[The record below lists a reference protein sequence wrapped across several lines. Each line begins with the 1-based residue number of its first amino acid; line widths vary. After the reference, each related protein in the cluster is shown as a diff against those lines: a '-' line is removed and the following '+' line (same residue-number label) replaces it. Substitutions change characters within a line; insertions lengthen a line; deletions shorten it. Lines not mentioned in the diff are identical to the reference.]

1 MHGLAKLC
9 IRRPVFATMLILAFI
24 VSGVFTYFSL
34 GVDRMPKI
42 DAPFVMVTVIN
53 PGASP
58 EEVETEITKKIEDAV
73 NSISGLDEISSTS
86 SEGVAMI
93 RIEFDLAK
101 NGIEAAQEVQNKI
114 NQVVNELPA
123 SAEVPVVTKMDP
135 DASSVLQIAISA
147 PRSTRD
153 VTLIADK
160 LIKQRLENC
169 DGVGQ
174 VKIQG
179 GANRE
184 IRIVVDPERLRAYN
198 LTVTD
203 VFLALQSQNM
213 EMPGGSI
220 RAGERDYTIRTSG
233 KIKDPRDFNDVAVAT
248 RNGYAVKVRD
258 IGRAD
263 DGSEEPTTSVRLDG
277 EPAVQLAVYKQSGTN
292 TVEVTEAVKERL
304 EQVRESLPKDVRVEV
319 ISDQSIFVKAAID
332 NIRNHLFQ
340 GSLLAAVVLYF
351 FLANWRTTVI
361 AAIAIPVSIISA
373 FSIMAI
379 FDYTMN
385 QITMLALT
393 LMVGV
398 VVDDAIIVLENIY
411 RYMEEKG
418 LGAFEAAERGT
429 KEIGLA
435 VLATTISL
443 LAVFIPV
450 GFMGGMTGRFMS
462 AFGFTCAGAVV
473 VSMLVSFTLTPMLCS
488 RFVRPPSGESQRKSK
503 DARFFRVLD
512 AVYTRA
518 LVWAMAHRKAVV
530 LTCAA
535 VMLSIVPLFLVIGKN
550 MFVADDQ
557 SQFNIGIRLPEGSSL
572 AETTRYSEAVAR
584 RVRALDGVTHTL
596 NTVGGDSTGSANES
610 SIYVKLVDIGD
621 RDLSSKEMATRVRE
635 MLKDHPPEVFLSVAA
650 SSGIGPGGMSDV
662 QYYLQGPD
670 IRKLAEYSDR
680 LVEKARTIPGLGDID
695 SSLRSGKPEVQL
707 DIDRARAAD
716 LGVSVQSVQ
725 QALNTLVAGQTVGTF
740 YAGDDQ
746 YDVVVQAEQ
755 RFRGSVEGLEK
766 LAVASTKAG
775 SVGLNEVVRTRSG
788 SGPSSIERLN
798 RQRIVEITG
807 NLLDGGSQST
817 AVASF
822 ERFIDELN
830 MGSDYRG
837 GATGMTGEMGKA
849 GYNFAVAFALAF
861 IFMYIALAA
870 QFESFIH
877 PVTILI
883 TLPLAVPFGLFSML
897 VTGQDIT
904 IMSGLGLLLLFGIVK
919 KNAILQIDHTN
930 GLRAAG
936 MSRYEAIIQANRD
949 RLRPILMT
957 TMALVCGMIPL
968 LISRGAG
975 AGTNHSIGWM
985 VAGGQ
990 TLCLGLTLLAVP
1002 VFYSIW
1008 EDLGLKLKSLRLV
1021 RGGSRRVVKSAAA
1034 ALLLALVVPASFAQ
1048 APEPASRSVTIEPLQ
1063 EARMQARIGVQ
1074 GESPV
1079 TLQWAIEQVLANDP
1093 ELAVS
1098 QVLLDQSG
1106 FGVKIAKGNFDPVF
1120 SIETYKSRASVAIAS
1135 AIGGSKSG
1143 RLTNEEFVFRP
1154 KVSGST
1160 PWLGSSYSLAFSDS
1174 KQESDST
1181 FSQLNPQYP
1190 SSLTLDFTQPLWRG
1204 LRIDS
1209 GRRALAVARKN
1220 RDLSQEQLRQ
1230 RVIERVTLAVQY
1242 YWELAYA
1249 WQNLEV
1255 QKEAVRLAVAQYESN
1270 RRQAEQ
1276 GLLAPI
1282 EVVAAQTQVA
1292 TYQQGLAAAQQMLTS
1307 AENDLKQMM
1316 ASGRDNPLWNK
1327 ALVPET
1333 PMDPDIDPPALEEA
1347 VAHALAS
1354 RPELA
1359 ESSINLEINRTN
1371 VRFYKDQMKPQIDA
1385 VATFASAGLAGTR
1398 QTANPFGDFPMGEI
1412 PPHLIG
1418 ANGQSLS
1425 TLWEGR
1431 YPTAKVGLQ
1440 ISLPLRNQ
1448 AAAGNAANAA
1458 AEGRRLEIVRRQL
1471 EMMVEADVRNA
1482 LEQWNAARVRMDA
1495 AVIARKAAEAQYAS
1509 EQRQFQA
1516 GTSTMF
1522 LVFQRQTGYI
1532 SARSS
1537 EVRARADL
1545 AEAVANLDRATARTI
1560 EAHGIRLD
1568 R

>member
-9 IRRPVFATMLILAFI
+9 IKRPVFATMLILAFI

-73 NSISGLDEISSTS
+73 NSISGLDELTSTS
-86 SEGVAMI
+86 SEGMALI
-93 RIEFDLAK
+93 RIEFDLSK
-101 NGIEAAQEVQNKI
+101 DGNVAAQEVQNKI
-114 NQVVNELPA
+114 NQIVNELPS
-123 SAEVPVVTKMDP
+123 SAEVPVITKMDP

-174 VKIQG
+174 VQIEG

-184 IRIVVDPERLRAYN
+184 IHIIVNPERLRAYN

-203 VFLALQSQNM
+203 VFTALQSQNM

-220 RAGERDYTIRTSG
+220 KAGEKDFTIRTSG
-233 KIKDPRDFNDVAVAT
+233 KIKDPVDFNNVAVAI
-248 RNGYAVKVRD
+248 RNGYTVKVSD
-258 IGRAD
+258 IGRAED
-263 DGSEEPTTSVRLDG
+263 TSEEPTTAVRLNG
-277 EPAVQLAVYKQSGTN
+277 EPSVQLAVYKQSGTN
-292 TVEVTEAVKERL
+292 TVEVAEAVKERL
-304 EQVRESLPKDVRVEV
+304 AQVEQSLPKDVRVQI

-332 NIRNHLFQ
+332 NIRNHLFE
-340 GSLLAAVVLYF
+340 GSLLAALVLYF

-398 VVDDAIIVLENIY
+398 VVDDSIIVLENIY
-411 RYMEEKG
+411 RYMEEKK

-435 VLATTISL
+435 VLATTVSL

-488 RFVRPPSGESQRKSK
+488 RFVHPPAGDKERKSK
-503 DARFFRVLD
+503 DAKFFRILD
-512 AVYTRA
+512 TTYTKA
-518 LVWAMAHRKAVV
+518 LVWAMGHRKTVV
-530 LTCAA
+530 LTCVG
-535 VMLSIVPLFLVIGKN
+535 VMFSIIPLFMVIGKN

-557 SQFNIGIRLPEGSSL
+557 SQFSISIRLPEGSSL
-572 AETTRYSEAVAR
+572 AETTRYSEGIAR
-584 RVRALDGVTHTL
+584 RVRGLEGVTHTL
-596 NTVGGDSTGSANES
+596 NTVGGGSSGSGNES

-621 RDLSSKEMATRVRE
+621 RDLSSKEMATEVRE
-635 MLKDHPPEVFLSVAA
+635 MLKDHPPDIFMSVAA
-650 SSGIGPGGMSDV
+650 ASGIGPGGMSDV

-670 IRKLAEYSDR
+670 IKKLTEYSDM
-680 LVEKARTIPGLGDID
+680 LKKKARTIPGLVDID

-716 LGVSVQSVQ
+716 LGVSVRSVM
-725 QALNTLVAGQTVGTF
+725 QALNTLVAGQTASTF
-740 YAGDDQ
+740 NAGDDQ

-766 LAVASTKAG
+766 LTVASSKGGA
-775 SVGLNEVVRTRSG
+775 VGLNEVVRSRASF
-788 SGPSSIERLN
+788 GPSSIERLN
-798 RQRIVEITG
+798 RQRIVEVTG
-807 NLLDGGSQST
+807 NLLPGASQST
-817 AVASF
+817 AVTSF
-822 ERFIDELN
+822 EKFIDELN
-830 MGSDYRG
+830 MGPDYKG

-849 GYNFAVAFALAF
+849 GYNFAIAFALAF

-883 TLPLAVPFGLFSML
+883 TLPLAIPFGLFAML

-936 MSRYEAIIQANRD
+936 MNRYEAIIQANRD

-1021 RGGSRRVVKSAAA
+1021 SRGSKRVAKSAAA
-1034 ALLLALVVPASFAQ
+1034 ALLFAVLIPALMAQGPESASQ
-1048 APEPASRSVTIEPLQ
+1048 SVTIEPLK
-1063 EARMQARIGVQ
+1063 EARMQARIGVAS
-1074 GESPV
+1074 ESRI
-1079 TLQWAIEQVLANDP
+1079 TLKDVIEQVLANDP
-1093 ELAVS
+1093 ELAIS
-1098 QVLLDQSG
+1098 HISLDQAG
-1106 FGVKIAKGNFDPVF
+1106 YGVKVAKGNYDPVF
-1120 SIETYKSRASVAIAS
+1120 SLETSRSKNAVAIAS
-1135 AIGGSKSG
+1135 AIGGSSSG
-1143 RLTNEEFVFRP
+1143 RLTNKEFIFKP
-1154 KVSGST
+1154 KISGNT
-1160 PWLGSSYSLAFSDS
+1160 PWLGSSYSLTFSDS
-1174 KQESDST
+1174 KQLSDSL

-1190 SSLTLDFTQPLWRG
+1190 TSMTLDFTQPLWRG
-1204 LRIDS
+1204 LRMDA
-1209 GRRALAVARKN
+1209 GRRALMVARKN
-1220 RDLSQEQLRQ
+1220 AELSTEQLRQ
-1230 RVIERVTLAVQY
+1230 KVIERVTLAVQY

-1255 QKEAVRLAVAQYESN
+1255 QKEAVRLAIAQYESN

-1276 GLLAPI
+1276 GILAPI

-1292 TYQQGLAAAQQMLTS
+1292 TYQQGLAVAQQLLTS
-1307 AENDLKQMM
+1307 AENNLKQMIT
-1316 ASGRDNPLWNK
+1316 SSRENPLWNV
-1327 ALVPET
+1327 ALIPET
-1333 PMDPDIDPPALEEA
+1333 PLDADVAPPILKDA
-1347 VAHALAS
+1347 VAQALAS

-1359 ESSINLEINRTN
+1359 ESSIDIDINKLN
-1371 VRFYKDQMKPQIDA
+1371 VRFYKDQMKPQINA
-1385 VATFASAGLAGTR
+1385 VATFAAAGLAGTR
-1398 QTANPFGDFPMGEI
+1398 QTANPFGDFPMGTL
-1412 PPHLIG
+1412 PPHLLG
-1418 ANGQSLS
+1418 GNSQSLS
-1425 TLWEGR
+1425 NLWEGR
-1431 YPTAKVGLQ
+1431 YPTAKVGLS
-1440 ISLPLRNQ
+1440 ISLPLRNRT
-1448 AAAGNAANAA
+1448 AAGNAANAV
-1458 AEGRRLEIVRRQL
+1458 AESRRLEIVKKQR
-1471 EMMVEADVRNA
+1471 EMLVEADVRNA
-1482 LEQWNAARVRMDA
+1482 LEQWNSARVRHDA
-1495 AVIARKAAEAQYAS
+1495 AVIARKAAEEQYAS

-1516 GTSTMF
+1516 GTSTVF
-1522 LVFQRQTGYI
+1522 LVFQRQTSYI

-1545 AEAVANLDRATARTI
+1545 AEAIANMDRATARTI
-1560 EAHGIRLD
+1560 DAYGIKLD
-1568 R
+1568 Q